1 MLSGRDLK
9 DYRLLKGLSLRDV
22 ARYCNTSAQGI
33 GQMETGVI
41 NVTEETYR
49 DIVNGI
55 NGASQAV
62 FRGTFES
69 DKAKER
75 EEEKAAQEE
84 KEKMKQESKTVEKK
98 TTVRKST
105 KPTTRKAES

>member
-55 NGASQAV
+55 NGASQAMV
-62 FRGTFES
+62 RGTFES

-75 EEEKAAQEE
+75 EEQKVAQEE
-84 KEKMKQESKTVEKK
+84 KEKMKQESKTEKK